1 MSGINT
7 PPLAGGRALQCFSF
21 RLVNSAGTLQH
32 LFGRAG
38 VTNTPNSNMW
48 KINGAVDTPATT
60 TPTGTDSS
68 TAFAGGCKISSAV
81 TNGIVFDTA
90 DQVDVTGGFLIASIL
105 KQTVD
110 PAGLTVAARLS
121 SRSVNGVTRIRPDLL
136 FYDHTGTALALNTTN
151 IIASA
156 LIEVDVFAFLF

>member
-7 PPLAGGRALQCFSF
+7 PPVAGGRTLQCFSF
-21 RLVNSAGTLQH
+21 RLVNSGGTLQH

-38 VTNTPNSNMW
+38 VTNTPNANMA

-68 TAFAGGCKISSAV
+68 TAMAGGCKISSAV
-81 TNGIVFDTA
+81 TNGIVFDIP
-90 DQVDVTGGFLIASIL
+90 DQVDVTGGFLLASIL

-110 PAGLTVAARLS
+110 AAGLTVAARLS
-121 SRSVNGVTRIRPDLL
+121 SRNINGVTRVRMDLL
-136 FYDHTGTALALNTTN
+136 FYDHAGANFVLNTTN
-151 IIASA
+151 IPSAA
-156 LIEVDVFAFLF
+156 LIEVDVLCFLA